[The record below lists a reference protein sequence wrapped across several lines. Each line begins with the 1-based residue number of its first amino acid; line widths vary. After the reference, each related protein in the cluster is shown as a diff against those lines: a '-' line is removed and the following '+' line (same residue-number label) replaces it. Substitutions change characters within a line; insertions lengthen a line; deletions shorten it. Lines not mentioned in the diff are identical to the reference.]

1 MMDGATFSPS
11 PEVDF
16 AAPADPVSSEE
27 PKRLNRRQAAKV
39 RTRQRVFDS
48 AETLFRDVGFER
60 ATIRAIAKGAGMS
73 TGAVF
78 ANFED
83 KTALYVAVFG
93 HPPLTPEQG
102 RALVVALR
110 RSHDMLEAFAD
121 EEGVPELLA
130 SIKSALPPLPAKAA
144 ADA

>member
-1 MMDGATFSPS
+1 MMDGATFSPT
-11 PEVDF
+11 PT
-16 AAPADPVSSEE
+16 DPVDAEQ
-27 PKRLNRRQAAKV
+27 PKRLNRRQASKL
-39 RTRQRVFDS
+39 RTHRRVFAS
-48 AETLFRDVGFER
+48 AETLFNDVDFER

-93 HPPLTPEQG
+93 HPPLTPERG
-102 RALVVALR
+102 RELVNVLR
-110 RSHDMLEAFAD
+110 RAQGVLDAFAD

-130 SIKSALPPLPAKAA
+130 DIMAALPPLPVKAP

>member
-1 MMDGATFSPS
+1 MDGATFTP
-11 PEVDF
+11 
-16 AAPADPVSSEE
+16 APTPTDPVDAEQ

-39 RTRQRVFDS
+39 RTRQRVFAS
-48 AETLFRDVGFER
+48 AETLFNDVGFER

-93 HPPLTPEQG
+93 HPPLTPERG
-102 RALVVALR
+102 RELANVLR
-110 RSHDMLEAFAD
+110 RAQGVLDAFAD

-130 SIKSALPPLPAKAA
+130 DIRAALPPLPVKAA

>member
-1 MMDGATFSPS
+1 MMDGATFP
-11 PEVDF
+11 PAANTANTVD
-16 AAPADPVSSEE
+16 AEE
-27 PKRLNRRQAAKV
+27 PNRLNRRQAAKV

-48 AETLFRDVGFER
+48 AETLFKDVGFER
-60 ATIRAIAKGAGMS
+60 ATIRAIAKGTGMS

-110 RSHDMLEAFAD
+110 QSQDMLEAFAE

-130 SIKSALPPLPAKAA
+130 SIKAALPPLPAKAA

>member
-1 MMDGATFSPS
+1 MDGATFSP
-11 PEVDF
+11 
-16 AAPADPVSSEE
+16 APTPTDPVDAEQ
-27 PKRLNRRQAAKV
+27 PKRLNRRQASKL
-39 RTRQRVFDS
+39 RTHRRVFAS
-48 AETLFRDVGFER
+48 AETLFNDVGFER

-93 HPPLTPEQG
+93 HPPLTLERG
-102 RALVVALR
+102 RELVNVLR
-110 RSHDMLEAFAD
+110 RAQGVLDAFAD

-130 SIKSALPPLPAKAA
+130 DIRAALPPLPVKAP

>member
-1 MMDGATFSPS
+1 MMDGATFTP
-11 PEVDF
+11 
-16 AAPADPVSSEE
+16 APTPTDPVDAEQ
-27 PKRLNRRQAAKV
+27 PRRLNRRQAAKA

-48 AETLFRDVGFER
+48 AETLFNDVGFER

-93 HPPLTPEQG
+93 HPPLTPERG
-102 RALVVALR
+102 RELVNALR
-110 RSHDMLEAFAD
+110 RAQGVLDAFAD

-144 ADA
+144 SDA

>member
-1 MMDGATFSPS
+1 MMDGATFSPAAITANI
-11 PEVDF
+11 VD
-16 AAPADPVSSEE
+16 AEE

-48 AETLFRDVGFER
+48 AETLFKDVGFER

-110 RSHDMLEAFAD
+110 RSHDMLEAFGE

-130 SIKSALPPLPAKAA
+130 SIQSALPPLPAKAA
-144 ADA
+144 SDA

>member
-1 MMDGATFSPS
+1 MMDGATFTP
-11 PEVDF
+11 
-16 AAPADPVSSEE
+16 APTPTDPVDAEQ
-27 PKRLNRRQAAKV
+27 PRRLNRRQAAKA

-48 AETLFRDVGFER
+48 AETLFNDVGFER

-93 HPPLTPEQG
+93 HPPLTPERG
-102 RALVVALR
+102 RELVNALR
-110 RSHDMLEAFAD
+110 RAQGVLDAFAD

-130 SIKSALPPLPAKAA
+130 DIRAALPPLPVKAQ

>member
-1 MMDGATFSPS
+1 MDGATFTP
-11 PEVDF
+11 
-16 AAPADPVSSEE
+16 APTPTDPVDAEQ
-27 PKRLNRRQAAKV
+27 PRRLNRRQAAKA

-48 AETLFRDVGFER
+48 AETLFNDVGFER

-93 HPPLTPEQG
+93 HPPLTPERG
-102 RALVVALR
+102 RELVNALR
-110 RSHDMLEAFAD
+110 RAQGVLDAFAD

-130 SIKSALPPLPAKAA
+130 DIRAALPPLPVKAQ

>member
-1 MMDGATFSPS
+1 MMDGATFTP
-11 PEVDF
+11 
-16 AAPADPVSSEE
+16 APTPTDPVDAEQ
-27 PKRLNRRQAAKV
+27 PKRLNRRQAAKL

-48 AETLFRDVGFER
+48 AETLFNDVGFEA
-60 ATIRAIAKGAGMS
+60 ATIRVIAKGAGMS

-102 RALVVALR
+102 RELVNVLR
-110 RSHDMLEAFAD
+110 RAQGVLDAFAD

-130 SIKSALPPLPAKAA
+130 DIRAALPPLPVKVP

>member
-1 MMDGATFSPS
+1 MMDGATFTP
-11 PEVDF
+11 
-16 AAPADPVSSEE
+16 APTPTDPVDAEQ

-48 AETLFRDVGFER
+48 AETLFNDVGFER

-93 HPPLTPEQG
+93 HPPLTPERG
-102 RALVVALR
+102 RELVNVLR
-110 RSHDMLEAFAD
+110 RAQGVLDALAD

-130 SIKSALPPLPAKAA
+130 DIRAALPPLPVKAP

>member
-1 MMDGATFSPS
+1 MMDGATFSPAANTANT
-11 PEVDF
+11 VD
-16 AAPADPVSSEE
+16 AKE
-27 PKRLNRRQAAKV
+27 PKRLNRRQAAKA

-48 AETLFRDVGFER
+48 AETLFNDVGFER

-102 RALVVALR
+102 RELVVALR

-121 EEGVPELLA
+121 EEGVPELLT
-130 SIKSALPPLPAKAA
+130 SIKAALPPLPVKAA

>member
-1 MMDGATFSPS
+1 MMDGATFTP
-11 PEVDF
+11 
-16 AAPADPVSSEE
+16 APTPTDPVSTEE

-48 AETLFRDVGFER
+48 AETLFNDVGFER

-83 KTALYVAVFG
+83 KTALYVAAFG
-93 HPPLTPEQG
+93 HPPLTPERG
-102 RALVVALR
+102 RELVNVLR
-110 RSHDMLEAFAD
+110 RAQGVLDAFAD

-130 SIKSALPPLPAKAA
+130 DIRAALPPLPVKAP

>member
-11 PEVDF
+11 PEAAF
-16 AAPADPVSSEE
+16 AAPADPVSTEE

-48 AETLFRDVGFER
+48 AETLFKDVGFER

-83 KTALYVAVFG
+83 KTAL
-93 HPPLTPEQG
+93 
-102 RALVVALR
+102 
-110 RSHDMLEAFAD
+110 
-121 EEGVPELLA
+121 
-130 SIKSALPPLPAKAA
+130 
-144 ADA
+144 

>member
-1 MMDGATFSPS
+1 MMDGATFSP
-11 PEVDF
+11 
-16 AAPADPVSSEE
+16 ARADPVSAEE
-27 PKRLNRRQAAKV
+27 PKRLNRRQAAKA

-48 AETLFRDVGFER
+48 AETLFNDVGFDR

-78 ANFED
+78 ANFQD

-93 HPPLTPEQG
+93 HPPLTPERG
-102 RALVVALR
+102 RELVVTLR
-110 RSHDMLEAFAD
+110 LAQGALEAFAE

-130 SIKSALPPLPAKAA
+130 DIRAALPPLPDKGV

>member
-1 MMDGATFSPS
+1 MMDGATFTPA
-11 PEVDF
+11 PTPTDHVD
-16 AAPADPVSSEE
+16 AEQ
-27 PKRLNRRQAAKV
+27 PKRLNRRQATKV
-39 RTRQRVFDS
+39 RTRQRVFDA
-48 AETLFRDVGFER
+48 AETLFNEVGFAR

-93 HPPLTPEQG
+93 HPPLTPERG
-102 RALVVALR
+102 RELVNVLR
-110 RSHDMLEAFAD
+110 RAQGVLDAFAD

-130 SIKSALPPLPAKAA
+130 DIRAALPPLPVKAP